1 MRIVIWKIGQK
12 SYNKARHVKKL
23 MGESGFHTHKNGVG
37 QGEESNSRIKKTC
50 VKYSRKMEKN
60 EIGVK
65 DIAFGNKDAITGL

>member
-1 MRIVIWKIGQK
+1 ME
-12 SYNKARHVKKL
+12 
-23 MGESGFHTHKNGVG
+23 ESGFHTHKNGVG
-37 QGEESNSRIKKTC
+37 QGEESNSRIKKIC